1 MIRATKNGKKQE
13 GDGTEEGNGEQ
24 GWEVGGETRDSG
36 RKRRDRIASDTRAI
50 D

>member
-24 GWEVGGETRDSG
+24 GLEGGNERQREKEERSNRERHACD
-36 RKRRDRIASDTRAI
+36 
-50 D
+50 